1 MTTELLRIQLAG
13 ELADTTAEAL
23 GCWLEHG
30 ECIQLVTRYVDQAQL
45 TGLLV
50 QLADLHISY
59 DRVEIGGTD
68 VAGSDP
74 SGFPRDQG
82 EAQ

>member
-1 MTTELLRIQLAG
+1 MPTEMLRIQLTG
-13 ELADTTAEAL
+13 DLADTTAESL
-23 GCWLEHG
+23 GCRLERG
-30 ECIQLVTRYVDQAQL
+30 RSVQLVVGYIDQAQL

-59 DRVEIGGTD
+59 DRVEIGGND
-68 VAGSDP
+68 VAHPDPTGSD
-74 SGFPRDQG
+74 RDQG